1 MPFIQFPILMPFLY
15 FPDDKTEYLPALL
28 TMIGFFIVAVLA
40 FILIKK
46 SLKNKKISLMKD
58 MVRSFKKK
66 KRKIKQIRTNETST
80 HK

>member
-46 SLKNKKISLMKD
+46 ISKKQEDKFNERYGPVIQEKEEKDQTDKN
-58 MVRSFKKK
+58 
-66 KRKIKQIRTNETST
+66 
-80 HK
+80 